1 MPRKK
6 TLEIET
12 PTFKSPESVIS
23 EIRWLSKKKRGY
35 SKFEENVKDIR
46 IALGKTY
53 SKKTKTTI
61 ENINVTFRNHMEKA
75 ICKNN
80 PYIIFGVVKNRIYFK
95 EAEPVTGYKVGTKH
109 LTAITRIQINE
120 EEKALYEPFNNQE
133 YPLKYDDFQELYYI
147 EREADND

>member
-6 TLEIET
+6 TEIET
-12 PTFKSPESVIS
+12 PVFKSSEPVIS

-35 SKFEENVKDIR
+35 SKFEENVKDVR

-53 SKKTKTTI
+53 SKKVKETV
-61 ENINVTFRNHMEKA
+61 EYVNVTFRNHMEKA

-80 PYIIFGVVKNRIYFK
+80 PYIIFGIVKNRIYFK
-95 EAEPVTGYKVGTKH
+95 EAVPTTGYKIGTKH
-109 LTAITRIQINE
+109 ITAYTRVQINA

-133 YPLKYDDFQELYYI
+133 FSLKYDDFRELYYI
-147 EREADND
+147 EKEAE